1 MDIQTIALENSPD
14 YTEKPLRSALENI
27 FSTLMPSAF
36 FHGKIVLVKP
46 NMLLV
51 EPPAY
56 LASTHPAFIE
66 QVLSILIDAGSRPF
80 VFDVPVFST
89 MKQSAVK
96 MGLDR
101 ICERFGVPILK
112 SEKTVSLVSP
122 ANFSDVC
129 LPPVSSRIFECDCI
143 INLPK
148 LKAHDQMCFT
158 GAVKNIFGCV
168 ALLKRVKEHQACDSS
183 TEQFA
188 RMLLALAEVVKP
200 ALNIVDGV
208 TAMDTSG
215 PRGGDLR
222 NLGMVFGGVDALA
235 VDFAAAKLLCADVKS
250 IPVLKA
256 ALRAGLEP
264 GISFSGEKFENLMCR
279 DFVFPKQAADITFR
293 PVRALKIVARKFLG
307 MQS

>member
-1 MDIQTIALENSPD
+1 MDMQTIALEKSHD
-14 YTEKPLRSALENI
+14 YTEKNLRPALENI
-27 FSTLMPSAF
+27 FSTLMPPAS
-36 FHGKIVLVKP
+36 FHGKTVLVKP

-51 EPPAY
+51 EPPVY

-66 QVLSILIDAGSRPF
+66 QVLSILIDAGSKPF

-89 MKQSAVK
+89 MKQSAIK

-101 ICERFGVPILK
+101 ICKRLGVPILK

-122 ANFSDVC
+122 ANFPDVR
-129 LPPVSSRIFECDCI
+129 LPPVSSRILECDCI

-148 LKAHDQMCFT
+148 LKVHDQMCLT
-158 GAVKNIFGCV
+158 CAVKNLFGCV
-168 ALLKRVKEHQACDSS
+168 GLFKRVKEHQACNSS

-188 RMLLALAEVVKP
+188 RMLLAISEVVKP
-200 ALNIVDGV
+200 VLNIVDGV
-208 TAMDTSG
+208 TAMETSG
-215 PRGGDLR
+215 PRGGVLR

-235 VDFAAAKLLCADVKS
+235 VDFAAAKLLCADVES

-256 ALRAGLEP
+256 ALQAGLEP
-264 GISFSGEKFENLMCR
+264 GISFVGEKFENLMCR
-279 DFVFPKQAADITFR
+279 EFVFPEQAADVTFR

-307 MQS
+307 M